1 MPSARPRLT
10 HFTTTRPVAVLM
22 VFLSAVVF
30 GFFSFK
36 RLPVNLMPELNYP
49 TLTVRTEYPGAAPE
63 EVENEISRPI
73 EEALGVVGGLNK
85 ISSISRA
92 GMSDV
97 VLEFVWGTDTSKAT
111 QEALEKL
118 ELVFLPREAER
129 PLLLHFDPSL
139 DPIMELSFSGEGQRY
154 QGEQGLRRLRRI
166 GELQIKRALE
176 PIKGVA
182 AVRVRG
188 GLEEEYHVLLN
199 KEALQRSGLSSQTVI
214 DRLRQEN
221 INVAGGTLKEGRAEY
236 MVRTLNEYV
245 NLDEIAETVV
255 TRVEDRNIRLK
266 DLARV
271 VRAHKER
278 EILTRTDGAESVQID
293 IYKEADANM
302 VAVAKI
308 VTAAVGTIRKEPE
321 GGGKKPD

>member
-139 DPIMELSFSGEGQRY
+139 
-154 QGEQGLRRLRRI
+154 
-166 GELQIKRALE
+166 E

-199 KEALQRSGLSSQTVI
+199 KEALQRSGLSIQTVI

-221 INVAGGTLKEGRAEY
+221 INVAGGK
-236 MVRTLNEYV
+236 
-245 NLDEIAETVV
+245 
-255 TRVEDRNIRLK
+255 
-266 DLARV
+266 
-271 VRAHKER
+271 
-278 EILTRTDGAESVQID
+278 
-293 IYKEADANM
+293 
-302 VAVAKI
+302 
-308 VTAAVGTIRKEPE
+308 
-321 GGGKKPD
+321 